1 MFLIC
6 SHLDMTRFDQASLAD
21 ALLTAPGWARVGL
34 TAPTSTVREDAAC
47 ELARVIID
55 RIERPVVHEAPQ
67 EQLPL

>member
-1 MFLIC
+1 
-6 SHLDMTRFDQASLAD
+6 MTRFDEASLAD

-47 ELARVIID
+47 ELARVIIG
-55 RIERPVVHEAPQ
+55 RIEHPVVQDAHQ